1 MNKETYMNKIQKL
14 LDLKLSQKRSDLI
27 IEARE
32 LIKTEISS
40 AVKEILGFSKNSNKK
55 FYDLDKSFIESGNFV
70 QHKILHR
77 LVSFESISWNDKD
90 NKVDFDIDLFEK
102 EIDLTEILSD
112 KLDTYLYKEFTSKSW
127 NDFFYS
133 FKSKESFEDF
143 MDFANSI
150 LMDLPPYEF
159 KLFLNLE
166 NLKLETKPIPTKT
179 IYLRYTAMVSN
190 RSEGV
195 ADGGNKMQINT
206 GIHPFMLMIYSG
218 KTDPDFFAE
227 HFVDNLKNLFQTV
240 LELEEN
246 DFELIEKLIESQ
258 PDDLKNNFSDPSLV
272 LSGIILSGYKPPFLM
287 DKNDLEDLK
296 YFIKINGISFAEKL
310 IVLFSIAAKNKLF
323 NN

>member
-1 MNKETYMNKIQKL
+1 MDKKTYMNKIQKL

-32 LIKTEISS
+32 LIKKEISL
-40 AVKEILGFSKNSNKK
+40 AVKEVLEFSKNNNKK

-77 LVSFESISWNDKD
+77 LVSFESISWNNKTG
-90 NKVDFDIDLFEK
+90 KVDFNIDLFEK
-102 EIDLTEILSD
+102 EINLTEILSD
-112 KLDTYLYKEFTSKSW
+112 KLDAYLYKEFPSKSW
-127 NDFFYS
+127 KDFFYS

-166 NLKLETKPIPTKT
+166 NLKLETKPIQTKT
-179 IYLRYTAMVSN
+179 IYLHYNVMISN

-195 ADGGNKMQINT
+195 IESGKTMKINT
-206 GIHPFMLMIYSG
+206 GIHPFIIMIYSG

-227 HFVDNLKNLFQTV
+227 HFIDNLRNLFQTV
-240 LELEEN
+240 LDLEEK
-246 DFELIEKLIESQ
+246 DFELIKKLIESQ

-272 LSGIILSGYKPPFLM
+272 LSGIILSGYKPPFIM
-287 DKNDLEDLK
+287 DKNDLDDLK
-296 YFIKINGISFAEKL
+296 YFIKVNGYPFAEKL
-310 IVLFSIAAKNKLF
+310 IVLFSIVAKNKLF
-323 NN
+323 NK